1 MKRIH
6 PTSQFKK
13 DFKKYERF
21 PRKVE
26 AFQKVVQ
33 MLIEEQPLPIQY
45 KLHPL
50 KGSYSGCLE
59 CHIENGFLLI
69 WIDDMVIVIRYLQTT
84 TNKNKQHEL
93 NS

>member
-33 MLIEEQPLPIQY
+33 MLIEEQPLLIQY

-59 CHIENGFLLI
+59 CHIENDFLLI
-69 WIDDMVIVIRYLQTT
+69 WIDDMVI
-84 TNKNKQHEL
+84 EL
-93 NS
+93 VRIGSHAELFGKSK